1 MQISGWGCY
10 PKIDAEV
17 NLPRDLLQA
26 SALIK
31 GDGLLIPRG
40 LGRAYGDSS
49 LASRVLETTN
59 LQFFHSFDAVSG
71 VLSCDAGVSLFEI
84 LKVFVPKG
92 WFIPVSPGTRF
103 VTVGGAIASDVHG
116 KNHHLDGT
124 FGQHVISLQLL
135 LGNGEIVQVSPTE
148 NTALFHATCGGMG
161 LTGTILSASFRL
173 VPIKSSEI
181 IETTIKAANLDAV
194 LDGFEQFGASTY
206 TVAWIDCLAQ
216 GKNLGRSLLMVGEH
230 AEDGP
235 LTVADKNPL
244 TMPVDAPSSLLNP
257 FSIKAFNALYYA
269 KAQQGVSTRRRSF
282 ESYFYPLDQILQW
295 NKLYGK
301 AGFMQYQFVIPAS
314 AGREGL
320 RHILKTIA
328 ASGQGSFLAV
338 LKTFGKQNTNYLSF
352 PIEGYTLALDFKV
365 TESIFALM
373 DQLDQLVL
381 QYGGRLYLAKDA
393 RMSEATFKTSY
404 PNWEEFEAVRERYH
418 AIGKFASLQSKRLGL
433 A

>member
-1 MQISGWGCY
+1 MQISGWGRY

-31 GDGLLIPRG
+31 SDGLLIPRG

-71 VLSCDAGVSLFEI
+71 ILSCDAGVSLFEI

-135 LGNGEIVQVSPTE
+135 LGNGEILRVSPTE
-148 NTALFHATCGGMG
+148 NTTLFHATCGGMG

-181 IETTIKAANLDAV
+181 IETTIKAANLDVV

-216 GKNLGRSLLMVGEH
+216 GENLGRSLLMVGEH

-269 KAQQGVSTRRRSF
+269 KAQHGVSTRRRSF

-301 AGFMQYQFVIPAS
+301 AGFIQYQFVIPTS

-320 RHILKTIA
+320 RQILKTIA

-338 LKTFGKQNTNYLSF
+338 LKTFGKKNANYLSF

-393 RMSEATFKTSY
+393 RMSETTFKTSY
-404 PNWEEFEAVRERYH
+404 PNWQDFEAVREHYH

>member
-1 MQISGWGCY
+1 MQISGWGRY
-10 PKIDAEV
+10 PKIEAEV
-17 NLPRDLLQA
+17 NLPRDLSQV
-26 SALIK
+26 SRLIK
-31 GDGLLIPRG
+31 SDGILIPRG
-40 LGRAYGDSS
+40 LGRSYGDSS

-59 LQFFHSFDAVSG
+59 LQLFHSFDAVSG
-71 VLSCDAGVSLFEI
+71 VLTCDAGVSLFEI

-92 WFIPVSPGTRF
+92 WFIPVSPGTRY

-135 LGNGEIVQVSPTE
+135 LGNGEIVRASPTE

-161 LTGTILSASFRL
+161 LTGIILSDSFRL
-173 VPIKSSEI
+173 MQIRSSEI
-181 IETTIKAANLDAV
+181 VETTVKAANLDAV
-194 LDGFEQFGASTY
+194 LDGFEQYAASTY

-216 GKNLGRSLLMVGEH
+216 GSELGRSLLMVGEH
-230 AEDGP
+230 AQDGP
-235 LTVADKNPL
+235 LLVAEKNPM
-244 TMPVDAPSSLLNP
+244 TIPVDAPSSLLNP

-269 KAQQGVSTRRRSF
+269 KAQHGISTRRKSF

-301 AGFMQYQFVIPAS
+301 AGFIQYQFVIPSS
-314 AGREGL
+314 AGRAGL
-320 RHILKTIA
+320 RQILKTIA

-338 LKTFGKQNTNYLSF
+338 LKTFGKRNANYLSF

-365 TESIFALM
+365 TDSIFALM

-393 RMSEATFKTSY
+393 RMSEATFKASY
-404 PNWEEFEAVRERYH
+404 PNWLEFEAIRERYH
-418 AIGKFASLQSKRLGL
+418 AFGKFGSLQSRRLGL
-433 A
+433 G